1 MQGVQKDNVLPAKKD
16 VGLIAKFYWIL
27 RHWNI
32 MKTGGEDPHIFLLL
46 LRDHSS
52 NGSTRMKSHFPCL
65 LGYSDYIGNV
75 MTAHR

>member
-1 MQGVQKDNVLPAKKD
+1 
-16 VGLIAKFYWIL
+16 L